1 MQLSMDVVC
10 GLIVCYQ
17 LAAAEAKAE
26 SLRRELAGRRG
37 DKNVDLSKL
46 KPPILEQRI
55 DGIGYREAIFSST
68 TNVKRCTLV
77 LGLVPLLTLLG
88 LK

>member
-1 MQLSMDVVC
+1 MVHFSKEDSVQLSMDVVC

-17 LAAAEAKAE
+17 LAAAEAEAE

-46 KPPILEQRI
+46 KPPIPEQRI
-55 DGIGYREAIFSST
+55 DGIGYRETIFSAT
-68 TNVKRCTLV
+68 GKDMGNHI
-77 LGLVPLLTLLG
+77 
-88 LK
+88 